1 MKSLVRALG
10 IVNLL
15 FTALHIWLVQ
25 WINALPG
32 IEPNV
37 HAIMK
42 MLNNAVAGFFFF
54 LAVAMLLATEE
65 ILETRLGRMIMAIA
79 SVSLIVRAVEEA
91 PLVTAPR
98 PLILA
103 ACLIAGTLH
112 AVVLLRTLRPS
123 RCAHGCCCCH
133 EGDTPADGAR

>member
-37 HAIMK
+37 Q
-42 MLNNAVAGFFFF
+42 
-54 LAVAMLLATEE
+54 
-65 ILETRLGRMIMAIA
+65 R
-79 SVSLIVRAVEEA
+79 S
-91 PLVTAPR
+91 
-98 PLILA
+98 
-103 ACLIAGTLH
+103 
-112 AVVLLRTLRPS
+112 
-123 RCAHGCCCCH
+123 
-133 EGDTPADGAR
+133 